1 MKGTIPVLYPVQT
14 VKKHARPSK
23 KATSARA
30 NGEQHCEQAVNEG
43 LLVTIRKELTT
54 LPTCSS
60 QVINSQVHMHLT
72 QPTPDNARMLDA
84 WEHCGRADFKRQLPV
99 KFRHVVK
106 ETFSSL
112 GIACLVR
119 YARGYLDEAEA
130 ATAAIHRR
138 D

>member
-1 MKGTIPVLYPVQT
+1 MKDTIPVLYPVQT
-14 VKKHARPSK
+14 VNKRTRAAKT
-23 KATSARA
+23 KACDAAAGAQLS
-30 NGEQHCEQAVNEG
+30 EQVVNES
-43 LLVTIRKELTT
+43 LLVSIRKELTT

-60 QVINSQVHMHLT
+60 QVINRQVHEHLT
-72 QPTPDNARMLDA
+72 EPTTDNARMLDA
-84 WEHCGRADFKRQLPV
+84 WERCGRADFRRQLPV
-99 KFRHVVK
+99 KFRNVIK
-106 ETFSSL
+106 ETFSAL